1 MLRWRLFGISFCIE
15 PSFWLMNALWAYILY
30 APIMGA
36 RRDQLITRELL
47 ILMLIWILCMLVAV
61 MAHELGHVITG
72 RIFGQPGSITLTG
85 MGGQAVGGY
94 DELSPWKRI
103 LVIVMGPCAGF
114 LLAAALVALDGRY
127 WNASMVWMS
136 NNAPGGLFWESLKC
150 EWFLITHIL
159 PDALAGWPNNPK
171 YPIYAISLLILFMIS
186 LFMNIMNLLPIIP
199 MDGGMIFKE
208 LCVLVSPRGGLK
220 FAFIWSFA
228 LAVMASIYMLLVVL
242 HRYDFIKQPD
252 LYYPFAFPE
261 FSLLIFASLAFQSF
275 RVYQQLSAMERHS
288 QYSQRDDY

>member
-30 APIMGA
+30 APIMNMP
-36 RRDQLITRELL
+36 RNQLLSKELL
-47 ILMLIWILCMLVAV
+47 IMMLIWVLCMLVAV

-103 LVIVMGPCAGF
+103 LVILAGPCAGF
-114 LLAAALVALDGRY
+114 LLVAVLVAVDGRL
-127 WNASMVWMS
+127 WNNVCIRWMI
-136 NNAPGGLFWESLKC
+136 NNAPGGLFWENFKVEWNLILK
-150 EWFLITHIL
+150 IL
-159 PDALAGWPNNPK
+159 PDAHDRDWGK
-171 YPIYAISLLILFMIS
+171 YPLYDLSITILFMIS

-208 LCVLVSPRGGLK
+208 ICVLVSP
-220 FAFIWSFA
+220 
-228 LAVMASIYMLLVVL
+228 
-242 HRYDFIKQPD
+242 
-252 LYYPFAFPE
+252 
-261 FSLLIFASLAFQSF
+261 
-275 RVYQQLSAMERHS
+275 
-288 QYSQRDDY
+288 